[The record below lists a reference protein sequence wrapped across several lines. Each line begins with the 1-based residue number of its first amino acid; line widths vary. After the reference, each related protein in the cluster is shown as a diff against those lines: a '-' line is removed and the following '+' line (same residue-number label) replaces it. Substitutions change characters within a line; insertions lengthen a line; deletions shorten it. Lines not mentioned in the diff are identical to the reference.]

1 MPLSAGLCPPVG
13 QVLNLQ
19 GKASSGHFSILTLDV
34 TRCNSTLD
42 PFCANDTVFAAYEA
56 SVKTFDLIPMYI
68 NTNINP
74 RSQNY
79 KDYFLEDQNLFYFNT
94 QLGVRALA
102 TIAEDTIKTD

>member
-19 GKASSGHFSILTLDV
+19 GKASSAQLSALRLDV

-42 PFCANDTVFAAYEA
+42 PLCVNDTVFAAYEA
-56 SVKTFDLIPMYI
+56 SVKTFNLIPMYI

-79 KDYFLEDQNLFYFNT
+79 KQYFLEDQNLFYFNT
-94 QLGVRALA
+94 QLGVRTTT